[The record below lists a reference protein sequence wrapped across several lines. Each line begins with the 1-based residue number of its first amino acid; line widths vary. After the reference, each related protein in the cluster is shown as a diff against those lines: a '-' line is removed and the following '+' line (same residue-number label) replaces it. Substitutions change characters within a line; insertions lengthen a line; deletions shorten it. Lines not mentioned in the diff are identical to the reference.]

1 MTVYAAD
8 VNELALSIFAVVVG
22 VTLIITY
29 VASKRVSSAT
39 DFWAAGRGLTGVQN
53 GFAIAGDYM
62 SAASFLGIA
71 GLIFLFGF
79 DGFLYSVGFLVA
91 FLTVLFLLA
100 ERMRNSGKYTI
111 ADVLSFRMKE
121 TPARTAAALGTLSVV
136 AFYLIA
142 QMVGAGVL
150 IQALVGVDFTVAV
163 ILTGAFMLVYVVA
176 GGMLATSWVQ
186 IIKAVLLLTATFVL
200 SIFVL
205 GKIGWNPLD
214 LFRDARSE
222 SPAGA
227 KYLEP
232 GLLYAKPID
241 TISLGLGLVL
251 GTAGLPHILMRFFT
265 VPDAKAARSS
275 VGWAVGLIGV
285 FYLMTTCLG
294 FGARAILGEGAT
306 EAVGSGGNLAAPLLA
321 EEVGGGAG
329 TVGGDLFLA
338 IIAAVAFATIL
349 AVVAGLVISASGAVA
364 HDVWSNI
371 VRAGRDSEREEVWV
385 ARLAAVGIG
394 AIAIFVAI
402 LGGEGLNVSF
412 MVGLAFAV
420 AASANF
426 PALLLALIWRRFNTT
441 GAVTGV
447 LFGVISSVGLVI
459 ISPTVWPGPDS
470 EGGALSWLTLANP
483 GIISIPLGF
492 IGCWLGTML
501 STEGETARSFDE
513 LYVRSETGLGA
524 EVATGLKLTGG
535 GHRPAGRAAAAAT
548 TIPTKLAP

>member
-1 MTVYAAD
+1 MTFFAAD
-8 VNELALSIFAVVVG
+8 VNELALGIFAIVVAI
-22 VTLIITY
+22 TLIVTY
-29 VASKRVSSAT
+29 FASKRVSNAT
-39 DFWAAGRGLTGVQN
+39 DFWAAGRGLTGIQN

-91 FLTVLFLLA
+91 FLTVLFLLG

-111 ADVLSFRMKE
+111 ADVLSFRMKQR
-121 TPARTAAALGTLSVV
+121 PARAAAALGTLAV
-136 AFYLIA
+136 AGFYLIA

-150 IQALVGVDFTVAV
+150 INALVGIGFELAV
-163 ILTGAFMLVYVVA
+163 VITGAFMIIYIVA

-186 IIKAVLLLTATFVL
+186 IIKAILLMTATTVL
-200 SIFVL
+200 TLFVL
-205 GKIGWNPLD
+205 GEVGWNPID
-214 LFRDARSE
+214 LFREARAQ
-222 SPAGA
+222 SPEGEA
-227 KYLEP
+227 YLKP
-232 GLLYAKPID
+232 GLFLSSPID
-241 TISLGLGLVL
+241 TVSLGIALVL

-275 VGWAVGLIGV
+275 VMWAVALIGG
-285 FYLMTTCLG
+285 FYVMTTALG
-294 FGARAILGEGAT
+294 FGARAVLGEGAT
-306 EAVGSGGNLAAPLLA
+306 EAVGTGGNLAAPLLA

-371 VRAGRDSEREEVWV
+371 VRRGKDSEKEEVWV
-385 ARLAAVGIG
+385 AKIAAFSIG
-394 AIAIFVAI
+394 AIAIAI
-402 LGGEGLNVSF
+402 AVIGGAGLNVSF

-420 AASANF
+420 AASAIF
-426 PALLLALIWRRFNTT
+426 PALLLALTWRRFNTT

-447 LFGVISSVGLVI
+447 LFGVFSSIALVI

-470 EGGALSWLTLANP
+470 EGGMLSWYDLANP
-483 GIISIPLGF
+483 GIISVPLGF
-492 IGCWLGTML
+492 IGCWLGTVL
-501 STEGETARSFDE
+501 TREETAERSFDE
-513 LYVRSETGLGA
+513 LWVRSETGLGA
-524 EVATGLKLTGG
+524 EAGTGLTLTGRRG
-535 GHRPAGRAAAAAT
+535 APRTAATAAT
-548 TIPTKLAP
+548 TTIPHP